1 MSHESTQQMLV
12 KGHCEDIYYPSEE
25 LTKKECLRTKQNT
38 KFVQSLTQLGSG
50 TSIFTI
56 PPNFGIQDVIIQ
68 MQLPD
73 LTGANTGLAV
83 PRGWGY
89 AMIKQ
94 ISYRVSGSSQYYVT
108 GEQLLQH
115 ALRRCADSGQRD
127 DLFALGGQYL
137 TGGSLASASNYAYVW
152 LDLPW
157 TRPTSEGKPCPL
169 PSDVLAS
176 QIVVT
181 VEMKPLSAIFSVN
194 GVGPSPVPTA
204 LASAQFQVQQVT
216 LENRSDSL
224 GAKVDMATHS
234 LNYPCEFVQQEIS
247 ISGLQNSV
255 QPQTITAT
263 GFKSGSL
270 KEINM
275 WLSRRGDETGVTK
288 NPLRWYAPQNIVL
301 TYAGDQYCRFDAG
314 SSQLWNLVNSKF
326 APRVAGLTV
335 GYAGGYNTTPE
346 NYGWVTLP
354 LAQTFD
360 SPETSSYMLVEGL
373 QVTNGIVNIQFSLPF
388 ADGTND
394 WVLHLSYVYASTL
407 VFSQNTCEFAF

>member
-12 KGHCEDIYYPSEE
+12 KGKCEEIYYPSED

-38 KFVQSLTQLGSG
+38 KFVQSLTQLGAG
-50 TSIFTI
+50 TSIFTL

-68 MQLPD
+68 MQLPNFSAG
-73 LTGANTGLAV
+73 TTGLAL

-89 AMIKQ
+89 ALIKQ
-94 ISYRVSGSSQYYVT
+94 VSYRVSGSSQYYVT
-108 GEQLLQH
+108 GQQLLQH

-137 TGGSLASASNYAYVW
+137 TGGALASNSNYAYVW

-169 PSDVLAS
+169 PSDILSS

-181 VEMKPLSAIFSVN
+181 VEMYALSDIVSVN
-194 GVGPSPVPTA
+194 GAGASPVPTS
-204 LASAQFQVQQVT
+204 LQSAQFQVQQVT
-216 LENRSDSL
+216 LENRADSL
-224 GAKVDMATHS
+224 AAKVDMATHS
-234 LNYPCEFVQQEIS
+234 LNYPCEFVQQEIVVT
-247 ISGLQNSV
+247 GLQNTV
-255 QPQTITAT
+255 QPQQITAT
-263 GFKSGSL
+263 GFKAGSL

-275 WLSRRGDETGVTK
+275 WLTRSGDATGTVK
-288 NPLRWYAPQNIVL
+288 NPLKWYQPQSIIL

-314 SSQLWNLVNSKF
+314 SSQLWNLVNGKF
-326 APRVAGLTV
+326 SPRVAGLTI

-346 NYGWVTLP
+346 SYGWVTLP

-388 ADGTND
+388 ADATND

-407 VFSQNTCEFAF
+407 VFSQNTSEFAF